1 MIDDNKEITEMV
13 STFLDIQ
20 GISCDVT
27 NDGIEGLKQI
37 KNKRYD
43 AVFLDIAMPDFSGL
57 DVINGLSQENLLHQ
71 NNILIFTALP
81 LSEDDTKKLTLE
93 GVKEIVKKPVSIDE
107 LIIILDRFSRTQP

>member
-20 GISCDVT
+20 GIACDVT

-57 DVINGLSQENLLHQ
+57 DVIDGLSQENLLHQ

-81 LSEDDTKKLTLE
+81 LSEDDTKRLTLE

-107 LIIILDRFSRTQP
+107 LIMILDRFSRTQP